1 MSKIDITA
9 IENFGFENDPIV
21 IRQQGRGIIG
31 GRLLDLDNYSPEY
44 VRVGQVIIR
53 DEENEV
59 SKPWPVKVATDGT
72 LSYDALPEGY
82 KVEGVSLRTIL
93 VSDPEMVGVMYEGE
107 VNDVASPIRLTDTV
121 LTAIKASCPNL
132 TFKHD

>member
-1 MSKIDITA
+1 M
-9 IENFGFENDPIV
+9 
-21 IRQQGRGIIG
+21 
-31 GRLLDLDNYSPEY
+31 
-44 VRVGQVIIR
+44 
-53 DEENEV
+53 

-93 VSDPEMVGVMYEGE
+93 VSAPEMVGVMYDGE
-107 VNDVASPIRLTDTV
+107 VNDVASPIPLTDTV

>member
-107 VNDVASPIRLTDTV
+107 VNDVASPIPLTGTV

>member
-59 SKPWPVKVATDGT
+59 SKPDRKSVV
-72 LSYDALPEGY
+72 
-82 KVEGVSLRTIL
+82 
-93 VSDPEMVGVMYEGE
+93 
-107 VNDVASPIRLTDTV
+107 
-121 LTAIKASCPNL
+121 
-132 TFKHD
+132 

>member
-72 LSYDALPEGY
+72 LSYDTLPEGY

-107 VNDVASPIRLTDTV
+107 VNDVASPIHLTDTV

>member
-72 LSYDALPEGY
+72 LSYDALPVGY

-107 VNDVASPIRLTDTV
+107 VNDVASPIPLADIV